1 MKGNKL
7 NEVQIMTYMK
17 IQSFLEDDRGDMAE
31 KAAVLAA
38 VLLVAFLAF
47 RLLGDQI
54 ATLVTKVASA
64 LGK

>member
-1 MKGNKL
+1 MKGNTL
-7 NEVQIMTYMK
+7 NEIQIRTYMK
-17 IQSFLEDDRGDMAE
+17 VQSFLMDDRGDMAE

-38 VLLVAFLAF
+38 ILLVAFLAF

-54 ATLVTKVASA
+54 AALVTKVASA

>member
-1 MKGNKL
+1 MKNNKL
-7 NEVQIMTYMK
+7 NGIQMK
-17 IQSFLEDDRGDMAE
+17 AYIKVQSFLSDDRGDMAE

-38 VLLVAFLAF
+38 ILLVAFLAF

-54 ATLVTKVASA
+54 AALVTKVASA

>member
-7 NEVQIMTYMK
+7 NEIQIRTYMK
-17 IQSFLEDDRGDMAE
+17 IHSFLTDDRGDMAE

-38 VLLVAFLAF
+38 ILLVAFFAF
-47 RLLGDQI
+47 KLLGDQI
-54 ATLVTKVASA
+54 VALVTKVASA

>member
-1 MKGNKL
+1 MKRNKV
-7 NEVQIMTYMK
+7 NAMPIKAYIK
-17 IQSFLEDDRGDMAE
+17 FQSFLTDDRGDMAE

-38 VLLVAFLAF
+38 ILLVAFLAV

-54 ATLVTKVASA
+54 AALVTKVASA

>member
-7 NEVQIMTYMK
+7 NEIQIRTYMK
-17 IQSFLEDDRGDMAE
+17 IHSFLTDDRGDMAE

-38 VLLVAFLAF
+38 ILLAAFLAF

-54 ATLVTKVASA
+54 AALVTKVAGA

>member
-7 NEVQIMTYMK
+7 NEIQIRTFTK
-17 IQSFLEDDRGDMAE
+17 IHAFLTDDRGDMAE

-38 VLLVAFLAF
+38 ILLVAFLAF

-54 ATLVTKVASA
+54 AALVTKVASA